1 MRTFNMY
8 VKTIIT
14 NDQGNILLLKQKRDD
29 NKQRWDLPGSTF
41 TEEQSFDETV
51 ITKVQKEIGYYVYP
65 GKIIGVGDYTSK
77 KTKEVHVI
85 MEGNVLNG
93 ELLLSKDYETYAWV
107 KIDRIREYP
116 LAPWLHEYV
125 HNTKEPFKDVITE
138 IEDQQNS
145 RRSKREIFQED
156 VSEEERKETGF
167 GKSESGIKSSFSILK
182 DTIIRTFHPKQ
193 AHVSQTTPKTS
204 ELYQEPDII
213 PENNSI
219 EEKLNIRH
227 KKDEPDE
234 EYIEE
239 ALLKSSEDDIIIEHD
254 PSDLPDEEV
263 ADIQVEH
270 EESASERGDIII
282 DHGSDDIII
291 DHEDDE
297 IIIDENTADIT
308 TDEKT
313 EDIVSGSGDI
323 IVEHDN
329 KDKNERKVFD
339 MNVNKDNNTLREPEI
354 KIIRKEDETPLIRKE
369 KESKERISF
378 SSENFRTGW
387 KERLNRINRTEAN
400 NEKKEA
406 PRPKGRR

>member
-8 VKTIIT
+8 VKTIIA
-14 NDQGNILLLKQKRDD
+14 NDQGNILLLKQKRYDD
-29 NKQRWDLPGSTF
+29 KQRWDLPGSTF

-93 ELLLSKDYETYAWV
+93 ELLLSKDYETYTWV
-107 KIDRIREYP
+107 KIDRINEYP
-116 LAPWLHEYV
+116 LAPWLHEYI
-125 HNTKEPFKDVITE
+125 HNTNEPFKDVITE

-145 RRSKREIFQED
+145 RRSKREIFRD
-156 VSEEERKETGF
+156 ISEPEKREKS

-182 DTIIRTFHPKQ
+182 DTILRTFHPKQ
-193 AHVSQTTPKTS
+193 TYVSQTTPKTS
-204 ELYQEPDII
+204 ELYQEQDIV

-219 EEKLNIRH
+219 EENLNIRH

-234 EYIEE
+234 AYIEE

-254 PSDLPDEEV
+254 PADFTEEDV
-263 ADIQVEH
+263 TDIQVEH
-270 EESASERGDIII
+270 EESARESGDIII
-282 DHGSDDIII
+282 DHSSDDIII
-291 DHEDDE
+291 DYEDDK
-297 IIIDENTADIT
+297 IVIDENTADIT

-323 IVEHDN
+323 IVEHDEN
-329 KDKNERKVFD
+329 KTERKVFD
-339 MNVNKDNNTLREPEI
+339 MNVNKDNNTLKEPDI
-354 KIIRKEDETPLIRKE
+354 KVIRKEDETHLIRKE
-369 KESKERISF
+369 KESKERVSF

-400 NEKKEA
+400 NKKKEA